1 MSTFGGGSA
10 FGNFQSLTIRTKALA
25 ASVILLTCLIGVGVV
40 VYVSSNDVASNLD
53 KLARSNLPL
62 RGAAAAV
69 NNSVVTSHIKVFRYV
84 SWASNG
90 VSEKLLRA
98 LRNEIEAEFLTIEK
112 NFDELAKR
120 PGLSAAAKI
129 DLSALHPKLEKY
141 ESTAKDVLD
150 IGSTD
155 AAMAM
160 MMLGQ
165 ADDNFTGIEDD
176 IRKIL
181 TAITAQSNSIVTN
194 LSAAADTENIFLMVG
209 LIASL
214 AVTLVVTVMITRS
227 IVKPIR
233 SVTHIMQQLSA
244 GDTKI
249 EMNYRGRHDEIAQMI
264 EAIGVFRQNTLEI
277 QAMQASNQMAEEK
290 RALMRKD
297 EMNALAGEFEI
308 SRKTLDTR
316 FADSTATGRNNIEVM
331 STAAMDRSAKSNST
345 AAIVVSAQKN
355 VESVAQAANELTQTI
370 DDLARRTNDVL
381 MLANDTAE
389 KSKNANSELGQLAAS
404 VEKILPIT
412 DLIQGIAQ
420 QTNLLALNA
429 TIEAARAGVSGKGFA
444 VVAAEVKSL
453 AQQSGKATDEIA
465 HKIAAV
471 RETCSAVVST
481 ISHII
486 QAIKHLNIF
495 ATEISAGIGQQSAE
509 TAGIFASAQSAAN
522 SSRAGA
528 QNIVDLNGPP
538 DATYVAS
545 NEVLDTTK
553 RLFDHTRSV
562 QTSVEGFLRHV
573 KSA

>member
-429 TIEAARAGVSGKGFA
+429 TIEAARAGVAGKGFA

-453 AQQSGKATDEIA
+453 AQQSGNATEEIA
-465 HKIAAV
+465 QKIGAV
-471 RETCSAVVST
+471 RKTCEAVVLT
-481 ISHII
+481 IGQII
-486 QAIKHLNIF
+486 SAIQNLHAF
-495 ATEISAGIGQQSAE
+495 AIEISTGVGQQSAATVE
-509 TAGIFASAQSAAN
+509 ISTNAQSAAN
-522 SSRAGA
+522 SSRIVAA
-528 QNIVDLNGPP
+528 NILDLSGQA
-538 DATYVAS
+538 DATSAAS
-545 NEVLDTTK
+545 DEVMETTGQ
-553 RLFDHTRSV
+553 LLNHTRDV
-562 QTSVEGFLRHV
+562 QVNVE
-573 KSA
+573 K